1 MSNISNKT
9 QKSTINLFSFSKENK
24 ILHLSWMAFFIS
36 FLVWFNHA
44 PLMAIIREQLGLTH
58 QQVATILILNV
69 ALTIPARVVIG
80 MFVDRFGPRH
90 VYALLL
96 FISSIL
102 CFGFATANS
111 FETLALFRFLLGFSG
126 AGFVIGIRLISEWFP
141 AKTVGLAEG
150 IYGGWGN
157 FGSAAAAMILP
168 ALALYIGG
176 DDGWRYAVAM
186 TGVIALVYSFI
197 FYRVARNTP
206 KGATYFKPKKSGAME
221 ISSIGDFY
229 LYIIMKMPLF
239 LALALLTWKL
249 SPINLN
255 MLDEGICIGIYIGL
269 ALAFLY
275 QVYHIYEVNKIV
287 FGKGVDEIQQYSF
300 KQVALL
306 SLAYMV
312 TFGSELAVVSMLP
325 IYYMDLFGLSAI
337 MAGLIAASFAV
348 MNLIARPVGGLVSD
362 RLGRKTTLLIFLA
375 GLALGYYLMSLM
387 TAQWSLALVLLAT
400 VFCSFFVQAG
410 CGAVFAHVPLIKRR
424 MTGQISGM
432 VGAYGNIGGVC
443 LLTLYSFVS
452 AEIFFI
458 FIAASSLLLM
468 VLIFIFMSEPK
479 GHMAEV
485 LEDGTI
491 ELIKVN

>member
-1 MSNISNKT
+1 MSDTNK
-9 QKSTINLFSFSKENK
+9 QMSKINLFSLTPENK
-24 ILHLSWMAFFIS
+24 ILHTSWMAFFIS

-44 PLMAIIREQLGLTH
+44 PLMAIIRENLDLTK
-58 QQVATILILNV
+58 QEVATILILNV
-69 ALTIPARVVIG
+69 ALTIPARVAIG
-80 MFVDRFGPRH
+80 MFVDRFGPRL

-96 FISSIL
+96 FISSLL

-111 FETLALFRFLLGFSG
+111 FESLALFRFLLGFSG

-168 ALALYIGG
+168 IIAISFGG
-176 DDGWRYAVAM
+176 ENGWRYAVAM
-186 TGVIALVYSFI
+186 TGVIAFVYSFI
-197 FYRVARNTP
+197 FYRTARNTP

-221 ISSIGDFY
+221 ISSKGDFF
-229 LYIIMKMPLF
+229 LYVIMKMPLF

-249 SPINLN
+249 SPLNLGL
-255 MLDEGICIGIYIGL
+255 LDEGVCLAIYIGL
-269 ALAFLY
+269 FVAFLY
-275 QVYHIYEVNKIV
+275 QLYHIYEVNKVV
-287 FGKGVDEIQQYSF
+287 FGKGVDEIQRYSF

-325 IYYMDLFGLSAI
+325 IYYMDLFGLSAV

-362 RLGRKTTLLIFLA
+362 RLGRKKTLIIFLA
-375 GLALGYYLMSLM
+375 GLAVGYYIMSLM
-387 TAQWSLALVLLAT
+387 TSEWSIVLVLLAT

-432 VGAYGNIGGVC
+432 VGAYGNIGGVA

-452 AEIFFI
+452 ASVFFMVI
-458 FIAASSLLLM
+458 GASSLILM
-468 VLIFIFMSEPK
+468 VLIVVFMSEPK

-491 ELIKVN
+491 ELIKVS